1 MGPLIGE
8 ASMEKGSFKVSAEV
22 LQKNAMK
29 AAIRDLNAEFQMKGG
44 KVTPSKKGD
53 TYQLSHPDEEYL
65 EEFRIRLLKEL
76 GLLEEKDIP
85 KELKGP
91 QAPAPRYG
99 DKHMLRRGWNVRS
112 EKEIKQGI
120 YDRQDRMVPEGTSH
134 LELEKRNTRMNE
146 RRDWGPRSE
155 DRDQRPPRREGRFPP
170 RGDRHD
176 RPRGPPRDRPR
187 PEPAPAPGDEPEDE
201 DEGTKS
207 FEERWGDIND
217 LIQLIEEALKEGAVD
232 DGMIIKY
239 AYNKELPEEDIKKL
253 KKVLWDNRC
262 RGPRDKCPHGK
273 KKLRFEDLMK
283 VCSGKVEGWERI
295 DSPFVRFLDLWNRN
309 METMYGPFV
318 DREVK
323 VEGKI
328 SSYKP
333 VYRKGHEH
341 LKVLVYDTMVTDLGS
356 EREPSETRK
365 LWIKISL
372 REFQEL
378 LGEKKIHIDDRISFS
393 GKCIYDKYF
402 HDYWVIDLKEISVL
416 EEGEGEAITA
426 PLP

>member
-1 MGPLIGE
+1 MGPQIGE
-8 ASMEKGSFKVSAEV
+8 ASMDKSSFKVSAEV

-65 EEFRIRLLKEL
+65 EEFRVRLLKEL

-85 KELKGP
+85 EELKGP
-91 QAPAPRYG
+91 KAAPPRYG
-99 DKHMLRRGWNVRS
+99 DHHKLRRGWNVRS

-120 YDRQDRMVPEGTSH
+120 YDREDRMVPEGTSH
-134 LELEKRNTRMNE
+134 LEVEERPRRMDD
-146 RRDWGPRSE
+146 RRDRAPR
-155 DRDQRPPRREGRFPP
+155 RDHRDGRPPRREERYP
-170 RGDRHD
+170 RRDQQHE
-176 RPRGPPRDRPR
+176 RPRRDSFRQHPPEGRA
-187 PEPAPAPGDEPEDE
+187 EEQQEE

-207 FEERWGDIND
+207 FEERWGDISD
-217 LIQLIEEALKEGAVD
+217 LMNLIEEALREGAVD
-232 DGMIIKY
+232 DGMIIKH
-239 AYNKELPEEDIKKL
+239 AYTKEIPEEDIRKL

-283 VCSGKVEGWERI
+283 VCSGKVEGWDKI
-295 DSPFVRFLDLWNRN
+295 DSPFIKFLDIWNEN
-309 METMYGPFV
+309 MQKMYGPFM

-333 VYRKGHEH
+333 VHRKGHEH
-341 LKVLVYDTMVTDLGS
+341 LKVLVYDTLVADV
-356 EREPSETRK
+356 ERPDEQKETRK

-372 REFQEL
+372 KEYTEL
-378 LGEKKIHIDDRISFS
+378 LGKTKVHIDDRISFT

-402 HDYWVIDLKEISVL
+402 HDYWVVDLKGIDVIEA
-416 EEGEGEAITA
+416 GEGEALT
-426 PLP
+426 PPSS